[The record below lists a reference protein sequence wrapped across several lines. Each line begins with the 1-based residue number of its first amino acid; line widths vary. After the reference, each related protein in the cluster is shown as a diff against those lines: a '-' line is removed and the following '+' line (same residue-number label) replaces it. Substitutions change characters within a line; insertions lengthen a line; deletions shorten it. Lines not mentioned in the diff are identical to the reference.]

1 MKILKFSSDY
11 CMACKNLAK
20 QLENTDLPIINYNV
34 DTDEAEP
41 LIDKY
46 NIRNVPVLVFIDDN
60 GNELKRIVGAVSKQ
74 VVIDTYNQLND

>member
-11 CMACKNLAK
+11 CMPCKNLAK
-20 QLENTDLPIINYNV
+20 QLENIDLPIINYNV

-41 LIDKY
+41 FIDKY

-60 GNELKRIVGAVSKQ
+60 GNELKRLVGAVSKQ